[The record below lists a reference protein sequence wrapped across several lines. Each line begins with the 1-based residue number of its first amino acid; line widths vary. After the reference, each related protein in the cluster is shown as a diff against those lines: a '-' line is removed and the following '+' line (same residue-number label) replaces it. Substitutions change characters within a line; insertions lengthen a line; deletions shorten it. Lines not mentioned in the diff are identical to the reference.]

1 MKKKSIIW
9 FIIAVCLL
17 IVMNWMLSLFPEL
30 PVTEND
36 HMELT
41 ILPSPPE
48 TATIENKEQIEQLLT
63 VLYEANKEFAGFSF
77 ESGWI
82 MHIRYR
88 NHSYIIVDSYVRCG
102 NRIWKM
108 DLSSYEKLLKM
119 GKQSCKDFRI
129 YWLCKGI

>member
-48 TATIENKEQIEQLLT
+48 AATVKDKEQIEQLLT
-63 VLYEANKEFAGFSF
+63 VLYEADKEFAGFSF

-88 NHSYIIVDSYVRCG
+88 NRSYMFMDSYVLSG
-102 NRIWKM
+102 NRIWKI
-108 DLSSYEKLLKM
+108 DQSSYETLLKM
-119 GKQSCKDFRI
+119 GKQLCEDF
-129 YWLCKGI
+129 